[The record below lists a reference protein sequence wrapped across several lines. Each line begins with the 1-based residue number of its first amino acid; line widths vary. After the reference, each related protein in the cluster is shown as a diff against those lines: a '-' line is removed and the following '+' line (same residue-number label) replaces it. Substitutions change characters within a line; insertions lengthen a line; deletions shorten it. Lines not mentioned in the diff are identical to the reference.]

1 MYELTT
7 EFFDIYNAYKK
18 TAKGKRKKNEVIKY
32 ENNLHMQ
39 LCYLKKRLE
48 LGQFSISG
56 YHRFMIYDPKEREI
70 QALSFA
76 DRVFQH
82 LLCDNVIKQYF
93 EPRLIYDNA
102 ACREGKGTHFA
113 MDRLSLFLREHYREH
128 GADGYI
134 LKFDIK
140 KYFNSIDH
148 EVLKAKLKCFPNE
161 DVKKLLF
168 DIIDSYEFTEG
179 KGLPMGNQTSQWFA
193 LYYLDRLD
201 RYIKEKLRIKHY
213 VRYMDDGIIVHKDKE
228 FLKEALRQM
237 TELVNEDR
245 LEFNAKTQIFPIS
258 QGADFLGFRFYL
270 TDTGKVI
277 RRVRTSNKKRFKRR
291 LKLLKKQVNE
301 YKLSSKD
308 AMISITSYL
317 AHLKHGNTWKL
328 RKKILKEAVFTH
340 ARKNTEWDRYFEELR
355 RCSEQEE
362 AVVSGEWSVTSGQ
375 KLVDSDKETVI
386 SD

>member
-7 EFFDIYNAYKK
+7 DFFDIYDAYKK
-18 TAKGKRKKNEVIKY
+18 TAKGKRKKNEVVKY

-39 LCYLKKRLE
+39 LWYLKQRLDT
-48 LGQFSISG
+48 GSFSISG
-56 YHRFMIYDPKEREI
+56 YHRFMIHDPKEREI

-82 LLCDNVIKQYF
+82 LLCDKVLKGYF
-93 EPRLIYDNA
+93 EPRLIFDNA

-113 MDRLSLFLREHYREH
+113 MDRLNKFLLEHYKKH
-128 GADGYI
+128 GSKGYI

-148 EVLKAKLKCFPNE
+148 EALKKKLSGFPNE
-161 DVKKLLF
+161 NVKKLLY
-168 DIIDSYEFTEG
+168 DIIDSYDFSPG

-201 RYIKEKLRIKHY
+201 RFIKEKLQIKHY
-213 VRYMDDGIIVHKDKE
+213 VRYMDDGIIVHEDKE
-228 FLKEALRQM
+228 FLKEALRRM
-237 TELVNEDR
+237 RELIAEDK
-245 LEFNAKTQIFPIS
+245 LEFNSKTQIFPIS

-277 RRVRTSNKKRFKRR
+277 RRVRTSSKKRFKRR
-291 LKLLKKQVNE
+291 LKILKKLFND
-301 YKLSSKD
+301 YKIDSKQ
-308 AMISITSYL
+308 AHIIINSYI

-328 RKKILKEAVFTH
+328 RKKILSEAVFTH
-340 ARKNTEWDRYFEELR
+340 PSNADLDELFEELMR
-355 RCSEQEE
+355 LRDE
-362 AVVSGEWSVTSGQ
+362 
-375 KLVDSDKETVI
+375 KSDKTAAVTPTE
-386 SD
+386 